1 MKIFSKTFFSKTIG
15 ILNIFLKSNIL
26 IPGFISSGLL
36 LGGVLYGFHY
46 ENLDQK
52 VWFVTLVIGS
62 LPFIFRTFKLIFRG
76 KFGVDL
82 IAILAI
88 FASFWAGQY
97 LAGVVI
103 LLMLS
108 GGEALETFAQARAK
122 KELTNLLN
130 KAPSVAHV
138 KQKDNKLIDVN
149 VNDVKVGDVLII
161 KPGEV
166 VPVDGI
172 VVGGISNLDEAV
184 ISGESLPVEKS
195 PGSLVYSGS
204 VNEDRVLEVRAIKN
218 SIDSKYQIIVKLVK
232 EAQEAEAPVVR
243 LADRYAL
250 FFNILTFTLATIA
263 WFLFKDPI
271 RVLAI
276 LVVAS
281 PCPLILATPIAMI
294 SGISKAASRGIIIKN
309 GTALERLGEVKGL
322 VFDKTGTLTL
332 GTPEVVEAISVS
344 EMSSGEVLRIAVS
357 VDQLSAHI
365 FARSL
370 IQYAQKKSLELDYP
384 ENFEEIFGQGVKA
397 KIKNHIYFFGKL
409 KYITDKNINI
419 NKEIEKIH
427 EIFQQEGKTAVYL
440 SDEKNLLGYIVFADI
455 IRPETKLMFESIKE
469 HNVPR
474 LIMLTGDKKAVAE
487 NIAKSVGITEYQAEL
502 LPEQKVE
509 WLKKIQ
515 NEYGPMAMVG
525 DGVNDAPA
533 LAVASVGIA
542 MASHGATVA
551 SETGDVV
558 IMVNNMHRVHDAL
571 HIAQSTMKLAKQS
584 IFFGMGVSSI
594 LMLFALLGYITPIFG
609 AIMQEI
615 LDVVVIIN
623 VLRINFQKI

>member
-1 MKIFSKTFFSKTIG
+1 MKKINFLNYD
-15 ILNIFLKSNIL
+15 ILV
-26 IPGFISSGLL
+26 PGFISSGLL

-46 ENLDQK
+46 ENLDHK
-52 VWFVTLVIGS
+52 VWFVTLLIGS
-62 LPFIFRTFKLIFRG
+62 LPFILRTFKAIFKG

-82 IAILAI
+82 IAIVAI

-108 GGEALETFAQARAK
+108 GGEALEAFAQARAK
-122 KELTNLLN
+122 KELTNLLS
-130 KAPSVAHV
+130 KAPSIAHV
-138 KQKDNKLIDVN
+138 KQKDSKLVDVN
-149 VNDVKVGDVLII
+149 VEEIVIGDILVI

-166 VPVDGI
+166 VPIDGI
-172 VVGGISNLDEAV
+172 VINGVSNLDEAV
-184 ISGESLPVEKS
+184 ITGESLPVEKR
-195 PGSLVYSGS
+195 PGSMIYSGS
-204 VNEDRVLEVRAIKN
+204 VNEERALEVRAIKN
-218 SIDSKYQIIVKLVK
+218 SIDSKYQIIVKLIK
-232 EAQEAEAPVVR
+232 EAQDAEAPVVR

-250 FFNILTFTLATIA
+250 YFNLITFIVVAIA
-263 WFLFKDPI
+263 WVLFKDPI

-294 SGISKAASRGIIIKN
+294 SGISKAASRGIIIKS
-309 GTALERLGEVKGL
+309 GIALEKLGEVKGL

-332 GTPEVVEAISVS
+332 GVPEVVESISTS
-344 EMSSGEVLRIAVS
+344 NMSKDEVLRIAVS

-370 IQYAQKKSLELDYP
+370 TQHAQKKNFELDYP
-384 ENFEEIFGQGVKA
+384 ENFEEFFGQGVKA
-397 KIKNHIYFFGKL
+397 IIKKQTYFFGKL
-409 KYITDKNINI
+409 QYLIDQKITINE
-419 NKEIEKIH
+419 EIEKTHNIFH
-427 EIFQQEGKTAVYL
+427 EQGKTAVYL
-440 SDEKNLLGYIVFADI
+440 SDNKNLLGYIVFADVV
-455 IRPETKLMFESIKE
+455 RPETKAMFESIKE

-487 NIAKSVGITEYQAEL
+487 NIAKSVGITEYHAEL

-515 NEYGPMAMVG
+515 KEYGPVAMVG

-533 LAVASVGIA
+533 LAIASVGIA
-542 MASHGATVA
+542 MASHGATAA

-571 HIAQSTMKLAKQS
+571 HIAQNAMKLAKQG
-584 IFFGMGVSSI
+584 IFFGMGVSII
-594 LMLFALLGYITPIFG
+594 LMILALLGYITPIFG
-609 AIMQEI
+609 ALMQEV
-615 LDVVVIIN
+615 LDVIVIFN
-623 VLRINFQKI
+623 ALRLNFQKVE

>member
-1 MKIFSKTFFSKTIG
+1 MKIKS
-15 ILNIFLKSNIL
+15 NFLKYDIL
-26 IPGFISSGLL
+26 IPGFISLGLL
-36 LGGVLYGFHY
+36 VGGVLYGFHY
-46 ENLDQK
+46 ENLDHK
-52 VWFVTLVIGS
+52 VWFVTLVIGA
-62 LPFIFRTFKLIFRG
+62 LPFIFRTFKSIIKG

-82 IAILAI
+82 IAIVAI

-97 LAGVVI
+97 LAGLVI

-108 GGEALETFAQARAK
+108 GGEALEVFAQARAK

-130 KAPSVAHV
+130 KAPSVAHI
-138 KQKDNKLIDVN
+138 KQKDNKIIDVK
-149 VNDVKVGDVLII
+149 VDEVKVGDILVI

-166 VPVDGI
+166 VPIDGI
-172 VVGGISNLDEAV
+172 VTEGISNLDEAV
-184 ISGESLPVEKS
+184 ITGESLPVEKS
-195 PGSLVYSGS
+195 PGSMVYSGS
-204 VNEDRVLEVRAIKN
+204 INEERVLEVRAIKN
-218 SIDSKYQIIVKLVK
+218 SLDSKYQIIVKLVK
-232 EAQEAEAPVVR
+232 EAQDAEAPVVR

-250 FFNILTFTLATIA
+250 FFNIITFIVVIIT

-271 RVLAI
+271 RVLAV

-309 GTALERLGEVKGL
+309 GTALEKLGEVKGL

-332 GTPEVVEAISVS
+332 GVPEVVESVS
-344 EMSSGEVLRIAVS
+344 VSNILNDEVLRIAVS
-357 VDQLSAHI
+357 VDQMSAHI

-370 IQYAQKKSLELDYP
+370 IQYAQKQSLELDYP
-384 ENFEEIFGQGVKA
+384 ENFEEVFGQGVKA
-397 KIKNHIYFFGKL
+397 KLKNQIYYFGKL
-409 KYITDKNINI
+409 KYIISHNVAVKKD
-419 NKEIEKIH
+419 IEKVH
-427 EIFQQEGKTAVYL
+427 EIFQQQGKTAVYL
-440 SDEKNLLGYIVFADI
+440 SDDKNLLGYIVFADI
-455 IRPETKLMFESIKE
+455 VRPETKTMFESIKE

-474 LIMLTGDKKAVAE
+474 LIMLTGDKQAVAE
-487 NIAKSVGITEYQAEL
+487 NIAKSVGITEFQAEL

-515 NEYGPMAMVG
+515 QEVGPMAMVG

-542 MASHGATVA
+542 MASHGATAA

-571 HIAQSTMKLAKQS
+571 HIAQSAMKLAKQG
-584 IFFGMGVSSI
+584 IFFGMGASVI
-594 LMLFALLGYITPIFG
+594 LMILALLGYITPIYG
-609 AIMQEI
+609 ALMQEA
-615 LDVVVIIN
+615 LDVIVIIN
-623 VLRINFQKI
+623 ALRINFQKIE

>member
-1 MKIFSKTFFSKTIG
+1 MKIFLKNFFHKNNNV
-15 ILNIFLKSNIL
+15 ILYLIPISIFL
-26 IPGFISSGLL
+26 GLL
-36 LGGVLYGFHY
+36 LGVILYFFNY
-46 ENLDQK
+46 ENLYNK
-52 VWFVTLVIGS
+52 VWLITLVIGS
-62 LPFIFRTFKLIFRG
+62 IPFIFRTFKSIFKG
-76 KFGVDL
+76 EFGVDL

-88 FASFWAGQY
+88 LASLWANQY

-108 GGEALETFAQARAK
+108 GGETLEFFAQVRAK

-130 KAPSVAHV
+130 KAPSIAHI
-138 KQKDNKLIDVN
+138 KHEDNKII
-149 VNDVKVGDVLII
+149 DVKVDEVKIGDILII

-172 VVGGISNLDEAV
+172 VVNGISDLDESV
-184 ISGESLPVEKS
+184 ISGESLPIEKS

-204 VNEDRVLEVRAIKN
+204 INEEKVLEVRAIKN
-218 SIDSKYQIIVKLVK
+218 SLDSKYQIIVKLIL
-232 EAQEAEAPVVR
+232 EAQKGESPVVR

-250 FFNILTFTLATIA
+250 FFNILTFALGIVT

-271 RVLAI
+271 RVLAV

-309 GTALERLGEVKGL
+309 GTALEKLGEVKGL

-332 GTPEVVEAISVS
+332 GTPEVVEAVS
-344 EMSSGEVLRIAVS
+344 LSEIPVDEILRIAVS

-370 IQYAQKKSLELDYP
+370 IQYAQKKMLELDYP
-384 ENFEEIFGQGVKA
+384 ESFEEVFGQGVKA
-397 KIKNHIYFFGKL
+397 KIKNQIYFLGKL
-409 KYITDKNINI
+409 KYINQKNINI
-419 NKEIEKIH
+419 NEEVEKNH
-427 EIFQQEGKTAVYL
+427 KIFQQQGKTAVYL
-440 SDEKNLLGYIVFADI
+440 SDDKNLLGYVVFADT

-474 LIMLTGDKKAVAE
+474 LIMLTGDKKTVAE
-487 NIAKSVGITEYQAEL
+487 SIAKSIGITEYEAEL

-509 WLKKIQ
+509 YIKKIQ
-515 NEYGPMAMVG
+515 KEYGPMAMVG

-542 MASHGATVA
+542 MAFHGATAA

-571 HIAQSTMKLAKQS
+571 HIAQNVMRLAKQS
-584 IFFGMGVSSI
+584 IFFGMGISII
-594 LMLFALLGYITPIFG
+594 LMVFALFGYITPIFG
-609 AIMQEI
+609 AMMQEI
-615 LDVVVIIN
+615 LDIVVIIN
-623 VLRINFQKI
+623 VLRINFQEV